1 MGEGMLFLGQLNANV
16 VALDIKTG
24 KELWRTPIEEWRNGY
39 GITGAPL
46 YYEGIVYSGNIGGEF
61 GVPSRLTALEAST
74 GRILWRWYT
83 LPGPGEV
90 GSDTWPAGT
99 DHAMR
104 GGAPIWN
111 TPALDPQLGLIYFAT
126 GNCGPDYDGSMREGD
141 NLFLLLD
148 CRAEGKERRI
158 CPAFSRGA
166 PRHLGLRRGEPGRV
180 VRHRDQRTRQL
191 TRRASCA
198 MFCWHL
204 PSLVAG
210 KTSNPM
216 R

>member
-1 MGEGMLFLGQLNANV
+1 MVRIRFPPAASLQQTVPALGFEAPERSCGVGIRSQVQDRSAATL
-16 VALDIKTG
+16 G
-24 KELWRTPIEEWRNGY
+24 RPEL
-39 GITGAPL
+39 IT
-46 YYEGIVYSGNIGGEF
+46 
-61 GVPSRLTALEAST
+61 
-74 GRILWRWYT
+74 
-83 LPGPGEV
+83 
-90 GSDTWPAGT
+90 
-99 DHAMR
+99 MR